1 MTAAPTAVA
10 ERGNAY
16 NIFILVLT
24 VMSLV
29 IMVLLLLPLSQ
40 PTIDTLLVFDNLVCG
55 IFLLD
60 FFYNLAR
67 SKPKREYFIYRRG
80 WLDLLGSIPS
90 LGIFRFTVLLR
101 LARLSRL
108 ARIARLLQG
117 QNRRELIRDVVENRG
132 SYALFITFLSA
143 FLVLTTAT
151 VLIVQFESQAADAK
165 ILTGGDAVWW
175 GLVTITT
182 VGYGDYYPVTFL
194 GRATAVF
201 VMFAGVGI
209 IGSLA
214 SILASILVPDAPAE
228 AEPIAASTVAPSAAS
243 TTGTA
248 GESGSAGLAGS
259 TGLSLEAEL
268 VQIRTELAA
277 MRELLAQRS

>member
-1 MTAAPTAVA
+1 MTATAQAVP

-24 VMSLV
+24 IMSLV
-29 IMVLLLLPLSQ
+29 VMALLLLPLSQ
-40 PTIDTLLVFDNLVCG
+40 ATLDALIVFDNVICV
-55 IFLLD
+55 IFLFD
-60 FFYNLAR
+60 FVYNLAR
-67 SKPKREYFIYRRG
+67 SNPKREYFIYRRG

-117 QNRRELIRDVVENRG
+117 QNRRELVRDVVQNRG
-132 SYALFITFLSA
+132 QYALFITFLSA
-143 FLVLTTAT
+143 FLVLSTAT
-151 VLIVQFESQAADAK
+151 ILILEFEGRSPDAK
-165 ILTGGDAVWW
+165 IITGGDALWW

-182 VGYGDYYPVTFL
+182 VGYGDYFPVTFL

-214 SILASILVPDAPAE
+214 SILASILVPDASDDATPEDAVAAE
-228 AEPIAASTVAPSAAS
+228 AQAPG
-243 TTGTA
+243 TTI
-248 GESGSAGLAGS
+248 
-259 TGLSLEAEL
+259 EAEL
-268 VQIRTELAA
+268 AQIRIELAA